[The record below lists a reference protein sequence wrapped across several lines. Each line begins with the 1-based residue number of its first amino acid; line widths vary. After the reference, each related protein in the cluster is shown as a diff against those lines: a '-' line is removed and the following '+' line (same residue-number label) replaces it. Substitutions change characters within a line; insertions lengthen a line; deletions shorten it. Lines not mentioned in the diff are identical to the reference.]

1 MTENPAP
8 RDPAVGTPAP
18 APRDGRDPAA
28 DRPTPL
34 VDPVAVPPGLRG
46 RYARHLSLPGI
57 GLTGQGRLRAARV
70 LCVGA
75 GGLGSPVALYLAA
88 AGVGTLGIIDDD
100 TVDESNLQRQV
111 IHGTADVGRPKTA
124 SAAARIRDLNPDVTV
139 VAHDRRLSD
148 DGDIRDL
155 LAGYDVIVDGS
166 DNYDTRYLV
175 ADLAAEL
182 GLPVVW
188 GSVARFDGQVSV
200 FWNRPLPGCGPAV
213 TLRDVF
219 PSPPPDGT
227 VPDCST
233 GGVVGVLPGVVG
245 TMMAAETVKLI
256 TGHGRTLLGTLGVW
270 DGERAVFRRFDVS
283 AVAGTGGGGER
294 DERDGGG
301 ERHGGGERDGAGE
314 RNGGEDV
321 PGTGPAAPGTPRR
334 VAAADLDPAWL
345 GAFAAEGGV
354 VVDVREP
361 PEWAG
366 GVLGDPVRLPLSTLR
381 DGDDGDLGDL
391 GDLGGLPHDTPLLVY
406 CAGGVRSAE
415 AARRLRDRGFSDVR
429 DVDGGIVGWW
439 EAGHPGDAG
448 TGLG

>member
-8 RDPAVGTPAP
+8 RDPVVGTPAPRDGGDPAVGTPAP
-18 APRDGRDPAA
+18 RDGGDPAA

-34 VDPVAVPPGLRG
+34 VDPVAVPPDLRG

-75 GGLGSPVALYLAA
+75 GGLESPVALYLAA

-100 TVDESNLQRQV
+100 TLDESNLQRQV

-139 VAHDRRLSD
+139 VAHDRRLTD

-270 DGERAVFRRFDVS
+270 DGE
-283 AVAGTGGGGER
+283 
-294 DERDGGG
+294 
-301 ERHGGGERDGAGE
+301 
-314 RNGGEDV
+314 DV
-321 PGTGPAAPGTPRR
+321 PGAGRPRPGTPGR
-334 VAAADLDPAWL
+334 VAAADLDAAWL
-345 GAFAAEGGV
+345 GA
-354 VVDVREP
+354 
-361 PEWAG
+361 
-366 GVLGDPVRLPLSTLR
+366 
-381 DGDDGDLGDL
+381 
-391 GDLGGLPHDTPLLVY
+391 
-406 CAGGVRSAE
+406 
-415 AARRLRDRGFSDVR
+415 
-429 DVDGGIVGWW
+429 
-439 EAGHPGDAG
+439 
-448 TGLG
+448 

>member
-1 MTENPAP
+1 M
-8 RDPAVGTPAP
+8 
-18 APRDGRDPAA
+18 
-28 DRPTPL
+28 
-34 VDPVAVPPGLRG
+34 PPGLRG

-283 AVAGTGGGGER
+283 AVAGTGGERDGGER
-294 DERDGGG
+294 D
-301 ERHGGGERDGAGE
+301 GE

-321 PGTGPAAPGTPRR
+321 PGTGPAAPGTPGR
-334 VAAADLDPAWL
+334 VAAADLDTAWL

-381 DGDDGDLGDL
+381 DGDLGDDGDDGDL

>member
-1 MTENPAP
+1 
-8 RDPAVGTPAP
+8 
-18 APRDGRDPAA
+18 
-28 DRPTPL
+28 
-34 VDPVAVPPGLRG
+34 DPVAVPPGLRG

-283 AVAGTGGGGER
+283 AVAGTGGGG
-294 DERDGGG
+294 D
-301 ERHGGGERDGAGE
+301 RDGAGE
-314 RNGGEDV
+314 RNGAGERDGGERDGGERDGGEDV
-321 PGTGPAAPGTPRR
+321 PGTGPAAPGTPGR
-334 VAAADLDPAWL
+334 VAAADLDAAWL

-366 GVLGDPVRLPLSTLR
+366 GDLGDPVRLPLSALR
-381 DGDDGDLGDL
+381 DGDLGDD